1 MKSWKETFKPRGTRR
16 LQLLLAGLMWSLV
29 GTGLLAA
36 GVIWTTGG
44 DPAGR
49 KILFLVAAVAAG
61 LLKSRLILD
70 RSALKIADRI
80 ARRGEGRCLGGLLSV
95 GSWGL
100 VLAMILLGRILRHF
114 LPPAVAGVLYCAVGT
129 GLLFSSRIP
138 WLAWLRMK
146 E

>member
-1 MKSWKETFKPRGTRR
+1 MESWRETFKPRGTRR
-16 LQLLLAGLMWSLV
+16 LQLILAGFMWSVV
-29 GTGLLAA
+29 GTGLLSA
-36 GVIWTTGG
+36 GVIWTVGE
-44 DPAGR
+44 AIEGR
-49 KILFLVAAVAAG
+49 KILLLAAAITVG
-61 LLKSRLILD
+61 LLKARFVLD

-80 ARRGEGRCLGGLLSV
+80 ARRGEGRCLGGFLSV

-146 E
+146 K